1 MNLTDAYK
9 LVAKYPN
16 GEAVAK
22 QLTQLWDYALETE
35 DVSVPERVMQVIES
49 YEERLL
55 QRSQLDM
62 VREKSVLPNFR
73 QALKE
78 STEEEWQNFKNAHE
92 IKPLE
97 KSDRERLFA
106 DASGLVKNTGFEEWV
121 LGKEIETHDPHT
133 NLELTS
139 YNKIPKR

>member
-1 MNLTDAYK
+1 MSK
-9 LVAKYPN
+9 LEETFQKISAYPN

-22 QLTQLWDYALETE
+22 RLTQLWDMAIVDE
-35 DVSVPERVMQVIES
+35 DSTIPERVMQVIES

-55 QRSQLDM
+55 QRSQIDM
-62 VREKSVLPNFR
+62 VSEKTVLPNFR

-78 STEEEWQNFKNAHE
+78 CTDEEWWDFKKAHE

-97 KSDRERLFA
+97 KPDRERLFA

-121 LGKEIETHDPHT
+121 IGKNIAST
-133 NLELTS
+133 NKEKGS
-139 YNKIPKR
+139 